1 MGEKWLSVQKDR
13 FPGMRR
19 SAEAEN
25 WPISRI
31 RSQKQ
36 RRYQM
41 RMMNMVW
48 KKDFRWRNF
57 CQMEKGVSENCTGL
71 RESQQGSHPVDEM
84 YPAVAV
90 VRRRRV
96 WVCGVTLVI
105 RTGIPDSD
113 S

>member
-1 MGEKWLSVQKDR
+1 
-13 FPGMRR
+13 
-19 SAEAEN
+19 
-25 WPISRI
+25 
-31 RSQKQ
+31 
-36 RRYQM
+36 
-41 RMMNMVW
+41 
-48 KKDFRWRNF
+48 
-57 CQMEKGVSENCTGL
+57 MEKGVSENCTGL

-84 YPAVAV
+84 YPAVTV